1 MLEYPE
7 GVASVTEAERMIDI
21 EVLAGATE
29 GAAET
34 PPVFAKAT
42 GISGPKTSKRSPAIS
57 EARSL
62 RDRSRLMTDVLRP
75 RDVIKRCEVQVQSRG
90 FEIHKSGLCAQ
101 QLSGST
107 RQERRQRWFPQGFM
121 IELNGVTPGSSG

>member
-7 GVASVTEAERMIDI
+7 GVGWVTEAERMIDI
-21 EVLAGATE
+21 EVLARATE

-42 GISGPKTSKRSPAIS
+42 GISGPKTSKTSPAIS
-57 EARSL
+57 DARSL
-62 RDRSRLMTDVLRP
+62 QDRTRWKTDVFRL

-90 FEIHKSGLCAQ
+90 FGIHPLA
-101 QLSGST
+101 L
-107 RQERRQRWFPQGFM
+107 R
-121 IELNGVTPGSSG
+121 